1 MSPRLRHFPQG
12 GNAKSHF
19 QWWKW
24 LMRRFAVVSVAAGL
38 TGLAGFRG
46 VLLARQ
52 GPQYSEL
59 PRLRLQEVRL
69 LSVPAPTPRL
79 LGPPVLRFSG
89 SPVLRFSGSPVLR
102 LPASGFRLPALATCP
117 SILQFSGPPVSRP
130 FALGSRFPVLLDP
143 LAPAPWLRLLGSG
156 SLGPSWLSLLPR
168 LAPHRHPAADYLRAS
183 LASMHSVAWG
193 TFIRRSFGMS
203 LPVVLQMP

>member
-1 MSPRLRHFPQG
+1 MAYETVCSC
-12 GNAKSHF
+12 
-19 QWWKW
+19 
-24 LMRRFAVVSVAAGL
+24 
-38 TGLAGFRG
+38 FRG
-46 VLLARQ
+46 CGAYGSCWFSGRAFGATRSSVLRTSTPQAAR
-52 GPQYSEL
+52 S
-59 PRLRLQEVRL
+59 
-69 LSVPAPTPRL
+69 PAPFRTCSNP
-79 LGPPVLRFSG
+79 S
-89 SPVLRFSGSPVLR
+89 SSWSSGSPVLR
-102 LPASGFRLPALATCP
+102 LPASGSCYLSLDSSVLRSSGFSAFCP
-117 SILQFSGPPVSRP
+117 WFPVPRSLGP
-130 FALGSRFPVLLDP
+130 LGSGS

>member
-1 MSPRLRHFPQG
+1 MAYETVCSC
-12 GNAKSHF
+12 
-19 QWWKW
+19 
-24 LMRRFAVVSVAAGL
+24 
-38 TGLAGFRG
+38 FRG
-46 VLLARQ
+46 CGAYGSCWFSGRAFGATRSSVLRTSTPQAAR
-52 GPQYSEL
+52 S
-59 PRLRLQEVRL
+59 
-69 LSVPAPTPRL
+69 PAPFRTCSNPSSSWS
-79 LGPPVLRFSG
+79 SG
-89 SPVLRFSGSPVLR
+89 SPVL
-102 LPASGFRLPALATCP
+102 RLPALATCP

>member
-1 MSPRLRHFPQG
+1 MAYETVCSC
-12 GNAKSHF
+12 
-19 QWWKW
+19 
-24 LMRRFAVVSVAAGL
+24 
-38 TGLAGFRG
+38 FRG
-46 VLLARQ
+46 CGAYGSCWFSGRAFGATRSSVLRTSTPQAAR
-52 GPQYSEL
+52 S
-59 PRLRLQEVRL
+59 
-69 LSVPAPTPRL
+69 PAPFRTCSNPSSSWS
-79 LGPPVLRFSG
+79 SG
-89 SPVLRFSGSPVLR
+89 SPVLRFSGSS
-102 LPASGFRLPALATCP
+102 ASGFRLPALATCP
-117 SILQFSGPPVSRP
+117 SILQFSGPPASRP

>member
-1 MSPRLRHFPQG
+1 
-12 GNAKSHF
+12 
-19 QWWKW
+19 
-24 LMRRFAVVSVAAGL
+24 MRWFAVVSVAAGL
-38 TGLAGFRG
+38 TGLAGFWG

-89 SPVLRFSGSPVLR
+89 SPVLR
-102 LPASGFRLPALATCP
+102 LPASGSCYLSLDSSVLRSSGFSAFCP
-117 SILQFSGPPVSRP
+117 W
-130 FALGSRFPVLLDP
+130 FPVP
-143 LAPAPWLRLLGSG
+143 GSPFSWTPWLRLLGSG

-168 LAPHRHPAADYLRAS
+168 LAPHRHPAAGYLRAS